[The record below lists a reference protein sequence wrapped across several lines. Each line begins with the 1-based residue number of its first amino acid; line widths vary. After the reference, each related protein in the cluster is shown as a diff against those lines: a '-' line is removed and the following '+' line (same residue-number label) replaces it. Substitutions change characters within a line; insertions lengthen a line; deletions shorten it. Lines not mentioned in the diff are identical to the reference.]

1 MFCPNDDCPDL
12 ANTGLRAEYRPEITV
27 CPYCGT
33 PLVAQRPDTGA
44 RTDDRDPAKPRVA
57 DDEEMEPVI
66 EASDMT
72 EITVIKS
79 LLDGAGI
86 PYLALGEERFDAFRR
101 LFAGGSLF
109 NPRSR
114 TVIFVVPARMA
125 DEARQLLTEVE
136 NGVGEIDGWE

>member
-1 MFCPNDDCPDL
+1 MYCPNNDCPDFVGS
-12 ANTGLRAEYRPEITV
+12 GLRAEYRPDIAV

-33 PLVAQRPDTGA
+33 PLVARRPADAEPAEDGL
-44 RTDDRDPAKPRVA
+44 PAKPRVG
-57 DDEEMEPVI
+57 DDEVMEPVV
-66 EASDMT
+66 EASDLA
-72 EITVIKS
+72 EIAVIKS

-114 TVIFVVPARMA
+114 GVVFVVPERMA
-125 DEARQLLTEVE
+125 EEARALLDELEDGAFEIEDEA
-136 NGVGEIDGWE
+136 